1 MLNYTI
7 RRLIASIPTLLVVAV
22 MIFVLIR
29 MIPGNPALVMLGDDA
44 TPEEIAAMEQRL
56 GIDQPIFVQ
65 FTRWTGNLLKGD
77 FGSSIYYRKPV
88 MQVIFSQLE
97 PTLLLVAYA
106 MTICLLI
113 GIPLGVFAAVN
124 RNGLIDRL
132 CMGLSMIGI
141 SMPGFWLG
149 LNLVILFAVKYS
161 LFPSVGYSMIRE
173 GGLLESLRYLTLA
186 SVALGL
192 QRSASIARVTRSSM
206 LEVLNDDYI
215 RTARAKGL
223 FERRVIGL
231 HALKNAAN
239 PILTQAGISIAH
251 LMGGSVVI
259 ENVFNIPGIGRLA
272 FDSIARRD
280 YPTIQGSHHP
290 GAHPLRGGGIRFHQ
304 PGGGSPVQVF
314 RSARGVQMTEGRR

>member
-1 MLNYTI
+1 MINYTI
-7 RRLIASIPTLLVVAV
+7 RRLLSAIPTLVVVAV

-29 MIPGNPALVMLGDDA
+29 LIPGNPALVMLGDEA
-44 TPEEIAAMEQRL
+44 TPDEVAVMEQRL
-56 GIDQPIFVQ
+56 GLDQPLLVQ
-65 FTRWTGNLLKGD
+65 FSRWAGNLLQGD
-77 FGSSIYYRKPV
+77 FGNSIYYRRPV

-97 PTLLLVAYA
+97 PTLLLVIYA
-106 MTICLLI
+106 MVICLAV
-113 GIPLGVFAAVN
+113 GIPLGIVAAVN
-124 RNGLIDRL
+124 RNGLLDRL
-132 CMGLSMIGI
+132 CMMLSMVGI

-149 LNLVILFAVKYS
+149 LNLIIIFAVKYS

-173 GGLLESLRYLTLA
+173 NGLLESLKYLTLP
-186 SVALGL
+186 ALAMGL

-206 LEVLNDDYI
+206 LEVLNNDYI

-223 FERRVIGL
+223 FERRVVWL

-280 YPTIQGSHHP
+280 YPTIQGHILFV
-290 GAHPLRGGGIRFHQ
+290 AT
-304 PGGGSPVQVF
+304 VYVF
-314 RSARGVQMTEGRR
+314 VNLAVDLLYKFFDPRVEYE